1 MRPTPSC
8 HLSGMFTSRKRRV
21 PVGRLCRKHTES
33 ALQSAETRRLAEAGA
48 LEERLA
54 AQAQEAAAGDD
65 ALREEQQQS
74 ANLRTFSQH
83 PLSFR
88 CSSRIRFGPLLE
100 RLPWR
105 GRR

>member
-1 MRPTPSC
+1 MA
-8 HLSGMFTSRKRRV
+8 
-21 PVGRLCRKHTES
+21 VGRLCRKHTES

>member
-1 MRPTPSC
+1 MRPPPC
-8 HLSGMFTSRKRRV
+8 HLAGVFTSRKRRV

-83 PLSFR
+83 SLSFR